1 MRQFILRWAGGWP
14 KTKTVAT
21 ELTDHCVTRFYSL
34 VSVTHFTF
42 SHLQK
47 RNDPITK
54 YRWKSCVMQR
64 GLAMDVAGVC
74 VSVQTDMVKTHM
86 ATGRNTPPQQHLWW
100 LTIHSGKRRRFVVYT
115 TQKKTAPVSHQ
126 EILQHRSCTLVH
138 GSLQTASLIHDQLCT
153 SAFETA
159 NCNARTPV
167 ALRCFSPQL

>member
-115 TQKKTAPVSHQ
+115 TQKKNSPCFAPRDSATSQLHTRTRL
-126 EILQHRSCTLVH
+126 ITDRFSDSWPAVH
-138 GSLQTASLIHDQLCT
+138 ICIWDCQL
-153 SAFETA
+153 
-159 NCNARTPV
+159 
-167 ALRCFSPQL
+167 